1 MGKRLLP
8 LPITDAPR
16 RSRTVHDYPGI
27 ISVQRQDCGDDFF
40 APDEPEIDEHGERIR
55 DFLKTPSVALLLPL
69 ASERERETFSSVI
82 HYVTSWGV
90 RPSQVAVVYTAAAAK
105 VVEDLELQRHGYLLI
120 QEDAAIS
127 LCDTQRIRERFGV
140 ELHGTRGK
148 GRAIFAAF
156 LHLKYI
162 AKRSEIRELFL
173 FDVDVIVGQYRP
185 LEYLAY
191 PHVSAPSPDRLFVLT
206 AQNNAR
212 RDNHYLVVPRE
223 IWRHESDLGR
233 HYVRHFDKIVWSLT
247 GEMSMRW
254 SDVVDS
260 IPFAVGYGIETVW
273 QLFAADLTAD
283 RERSP
288 RWSVSQVVNPWTKE
302 DGGNAGASGRCYDA
316 MMYLQLNRMA
326 WFLIKHGKHLSELG
340 ADDYRQINTRLG
352 SARETSILPDNGDH
366 GPPYLVN
373 AQSDLFIP
381 PIHLL
386 RSEGCLRVAE

>member
-8 LPITDAPR
+8 LPITDARR

-27 ISVQRQDCGDDFF
+27 ISVQRQDCGNDFF

-55 DFLKTPSVALLLPL
+55 DFLKTPSC
-69 ASERERETFSSVI
+69 
-82 HYVTSWGV
+82 
-90 RPSQVAVVYTAAAAK
+90 AVAAA
-105 VVEDLELQRHGYLLI
+105 
-120 QEDAAIS
+120 
-127 LCDTQRIRERFGV
+127 RIRTRTRDILVRDPLRDQLGSAALPGCGRVYGGRGEGRRGPRAA
-140 ELHGTRGK
+140 ETRIPPDPGGRCDLTLRHPEDPGEIWRGSCTATRGK

-212 RDNHYLVVPRE
+212 RDNHYLVVPERSGGM
-223 IWRHESDLGR
+223 RADLGR

-254 SDVVDS
+254 SECRGLDPVCRRLWHRDRVA
-260 IPFAVGYGIETVW
+260 AVRSGISPR
-273 QLFAADLTAD
+273 D
-283 RERSP
+283 RERFAQVERVAGSEP
-288 RWSVSQVVNPWTKE
+288 VDERGWWKRWSE
-302 DGGNAGASGRCYDA
+302 RA
-316 MMYLQLNRMA
+316 
-326 WFLIKHGKHLSELG
+326 
-340 ADDYRQINTRLG
+340 
-352 SARETSILPDNGDH
+352 
-366 GPPYLVN
+366 
-373 AQSDLFIP
+373 
-381 PIHLL
+381 LL
-386 RSEGCLRVAE
+386 